1 MTRLLPAGLAR
12 ALDAASPRERRL
24 VVTAALVVV
33 LALLYVVAWTPL
45 VRDIDRS
52 RDRLARDHATLAAVQ
67 RLEASTAASS
77 AVAAPVATEP
87 RAAVLAAL
95 DARGLRTGATQVD
108 VREGRVSL
116 VLEGVRF
123 DALVGF
129 ADELARTAG
138 LRVVEARLLA
148 RVEPGTVR
156 AEMTLGR

>member
-24 VVTAALVVV
+24 VVVAALVVV
-33 LALLYVVAWTPL
+33 FAVLHGVAWTPL
-45 VRDIDRS
+45 VRDIDRT
-52 RDRLARDHATLAAVQ
+52 RDRLAHEHATLAAVQ
-67 RLEASTAASS
+67 RLQASAAASS
-77 AVAAPVATEP
+77 SVATPAAADP

-95 DARGLRTGATQVD
+95 DARGLRTGASQVD
-108 VREGRVSL
+108 AREGRVSI
-116 VLEGVRF
+116 VLDAVPF
-123 DALVGF
+123 DALVGL

-138 LRVVEARLLA
+138 LRIVEARLLA